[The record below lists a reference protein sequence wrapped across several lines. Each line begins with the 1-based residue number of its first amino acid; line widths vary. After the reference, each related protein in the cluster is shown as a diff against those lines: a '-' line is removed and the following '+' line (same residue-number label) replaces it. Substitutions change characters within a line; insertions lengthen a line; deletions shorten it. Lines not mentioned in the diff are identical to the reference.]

1 MSQKEEKL
9 KAAISAKFDGQTF
22 DGIQIVGINNI
33 TIRGH
38 KPEEIDDSRMEEWEE
53 VAFAARIRGRSM
65 NEDGYMESC
74 YNVSNCSIGISY
86 DCAQRKF
93 SIESINQSPIIR

>member
-22 DGIQIVGINNI
+22 GGIQIIGINNI
-33 TIRGH
+33 DIREH
-38 KPEEIDDSRMEEWEE
+38 KPEDIDDSRMEEWEE
-53 VAFAARIRGRSM
+53 VIFTACIRGRRV

-74 YNVSNCSIGISY
+74 YNISNCTICISY

-93 SIESINQSPIIR
+93 SVDSINQSPIIR